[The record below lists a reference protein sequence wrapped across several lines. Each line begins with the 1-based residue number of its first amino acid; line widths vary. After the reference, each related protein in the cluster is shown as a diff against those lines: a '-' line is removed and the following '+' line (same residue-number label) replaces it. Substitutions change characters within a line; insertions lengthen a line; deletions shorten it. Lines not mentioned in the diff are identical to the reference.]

1 MIQILNKIW
10 WFLTQAVESVK
21 ICTLKRY
28 LCRKYVIIEQK
39 NQRSCVVKNGL
50 WFDKWH
56 KEFGEE
62 LFEVKLDKSS
72 AYNVLV
78 EEMYFFGQK

>member
-1 MIQILNKIW
+1 M
-10 WFLTQAVESVK
+10 
-21 ICTLKRY
+21 
-28 LCRKYVIIEQK
+28 
-39 NQRSCVVKNGL
+39 KNGL

-56 KEFGEE
+56 KEFGEK
-62 LFEVKLDKSS
+62 LFEVKLHKSS

>member
-1 MIQILNKIW
+1 M
-10 WFLTQAVESVK
+10 
-21 ICTLKRY
+21 
-28 LCRKYVIIEQK
+28 
-39 NQRSCVVKNGL
+39 KNGL

-78 EEMYFFGQK
+78 EEMYFFGQKQPIEFQIFGLFTAYLKLSEFIM